1 MTPPVSIIVNCY
13 NQGHYLARSV
23 NSVLTQTFTDLEC
36 IIVDDGST
44 DNTRQV
50 AEELMAADR
59 RVRYCYKENGGLP
72 AARNFGVAA
81 AQGEWIQCLDADDW
95 IDPDKIRWQLDLV
108 KSLNNQI
115 NTVLYCDYQR
125 VFFDENDGGIE
136 SQPNVIGAMTA
147 PELIRR
153 LLLPDFLANS
163 PHPALQQCMLMHRSV
178 LEKARFP
185 EEMKALGDRYFALDI
200 LVQGAQFIYAPM
212 IGAFYTKHKSNRTN
226 SWQYMKNYY
235 LRFYEKV
242 HREQPH
248 LRHQCDIGLEYL
260 LNEAIRDREQA
271 NFERLVAITETPV
284 NLAIWD
290 KKVPIQGAAVLKFA
304 YGVRNL
310 IPSFILYE
318 KYRGPRSKK
327 LLSLVTSPL
336 SFVQRSFDKGLRT
349 WDK

>member
-1 MTPPVSIIVNCY
+1 MIPTVSIIVNCY

-50 AEELMAADR
+50 AEELMAGDG
-59 RVRYCYKENGGLP
+59 RVRYYYKENGGLP

-81 AQGEWIQCLDADDW
+81 ARGDWIQCLDADDW
-95 IDPDKIRWQLDLV
+95 IDPDKIKFQLEMV
-108 KSLNNQI
+108 KSLENVTNI
-115 NTVLYCDYQR
+115 VLYCDYER
-125 VFFDENDGGIE
+125 VFFDENDAVTDR
-136 SQPNVIGAMTA
+136 QQNAIGAMTS

-153 LLLPDFLANS
+153 LLWPDFLANT

-178 LEKARFP
+178 LEKSRFP

-200 LVQGAQFIYAPM
+200 LGKGAKFIYAPI

-235 LRFYEKV
+235 LLFYEKV
-242 HREQPH
+242 HREQPD

-260 LNEAIRDREQA
+260 MNEAIRDREA
-271 NFERLVAITETPV
+271 ENFHRLLAITETPV

-290 KKVPIQGAAVLKFA
+290 KNLKIKGAAFLKLA
-304 YGVRNL
+304 YKIRNL

-327 LLSLVTSPL
+327 ILSLLGIP
-336 SFVQRSFDKGLRT
+336 
-349 WDK
+349 W